1 MSWNVDTL
9 HLFARLSVERM
20 VYSLVEGTV
29 LVLVVGLLLRF
40 LPRRNSGTR
49 FVIWFSTLISL
60 LLLPLIGH
68 SFIRNSW
75 SSTAGAGTT
84 PTPAALITI
93 PSSWTLYLFFA
104 WMAIAAISL
113 ARVAAGLWQ
122 VRSLRRNCVEIGPER
137 LLPELREILEGCR
150 DSRPVALC
158 VSQEIQVPTAIGF
171 LHPAVVLPAWLMDDL
186 PPAEIQQVVLH
197 ELTHLRRRDDWTNLA
212 QKLIKAFLFFHPSVW
227 WVEQRLSLERE
238 MACDDAVLAQTAS
251 AREYAVCLTRM
262 AEKSFMRR
270 QLAMAQAAVDRMR
283 QLSLRVAQ
291 ILDRNRPG
299 STRLWKP
306 AVPLVATAAM
316 VCVFSAGHAPE
327 LVSFSGN
334 PAPISASAATLH
346 PAASAP
352 VVVKSAL
359 AAPVHAAARPALAS
373 PHMILASA
381 REPLAAEQNR
391 HTGKAAAAMF
401 HRVPKRNQARPV
413 LARAVEPTPVPA
425 GDYVVQQ
432 QAVFLTVTT
441 SGQAVWQVRTWELRF
456 RLPASPDVRNQIPR
470 KST

>member
-1 MSWNVDTL
+1 MSWSVDTL

-20 VYSLVEGTV
+20 VYSLVEGTA

-68 SFIRNSW
+68 SFIHSFT
-75 SSTAGAGTT
+75 SAAGAVTT
-84 PTPAALITI
+84 QTPAALITI
-93 PSSWTLYLFFA
+93 PSAWTLYLFFA
-104 WMAIAAISL
+104 WMAIATVSL

-122 VRSLRRNCVEIGPER
+122 VRRLRRNCVEIEPER
-137 LLPELREILEGCR
+137 LSPELREILEGCR
-150 DSRPVALC
+150 NSRPVALC

-171 LHPAVVLPAWLMDDL
+171 LHPAVVLPSWLMDDL
-186 PPAEIQQVVLH
+186 PPAEIKQVVLH

-212 QKLIKAFLFFHPSVW
+212 QKLVKAFLFFHPSVW

-262 AEKSFMRR
+262 AEKSFTRR
-270 QLAMAQAAVDRMR
+270 QMALAQAAVDRMR

-327 LVSFSGN
+327 LVSFSGDQ
-334 PAPISASAATLH
+334 PPVLASAATLH
-346 PAASAP
+346 QAASAP
-352 VVVKSAL
+352 GTLKTALTTPVHAVAHPAL
-359 AAPVHAAARPALAS
+359 AAHVV
-373 PHMILASA
+373 LASA
-381 REPLAAEQNR
+381 REALSAEQKR
-391 HTGKAAAAMF
+391 HTEKATAML
-401 HRVPKRNQARPV
+401 HRIAKRNQARPV
-413 LARAVEPTPVPA
+413 LARAVSPIPAPA

-432 QAVFLTVTT
+432 QTVFLAVTT
-441 SGQAVWQVRTWELRF
+441 SGQAVWQVRTWEVRF